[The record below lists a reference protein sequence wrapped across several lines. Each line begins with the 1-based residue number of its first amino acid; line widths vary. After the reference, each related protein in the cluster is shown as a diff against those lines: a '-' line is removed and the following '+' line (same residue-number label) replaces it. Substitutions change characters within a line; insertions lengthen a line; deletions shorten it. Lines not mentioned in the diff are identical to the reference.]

1 MEKLKGILK
10 KIFCLPPLPT
20 VLIAVPAFIF
30 VFVILGLGGHP
41 LLAYISY
48 GLSAYALIIT
58 VTGISGIYKGIQKG
72 IRENP
77 LMKKLWEQ
85 KQKLL
90 TWIFYFLKI

>member
-58 VTGISGIYKGIQKG
+58 EQRAEKPRGVTTRVLNI
-72 IRENP
+72 IRFSVIKP
-77 LMKKLWEQ
+77 LS
-85 KQKLL
+85 
-90 TWIFYFLKI
+90 

>member
-10 KIFCLPPLPT
+10 KDILSAALADSTHCGSGIYLC
-20 VLIAVPAFIF
+20 
-30 VFVILGLGGHP
+30 FVILGLGGHP

-77 LMKKLWEQ
+77 LTKNCVA
-85 KQKLL
+85 
-90 TWIFYFLKI
+90 FPS